1 MMPAIRRLVPALLLV
16 ACALSPPARADIK
29 DDGRALVQKMA
40 DQVITILANKGI
52 DRAAKEA
59 RFRQIL
65 QQNFDVQT
73 IGAYVMGPPWRTAT
87 PAQRAEFLKLF
98 ESYIVKVY
106 TGQLSTYSG
115 EKISVVGVEE
125 DGGGVAVTSRIF
137 DPKNNRVI
145 EVKWRLRPSGAQ
157 LRVRDVVLENIS
169 MSLTQQR
176 EFASVYQRRGGTIE
190 GLLAALREKVA
201 ELDRK

>member
-1 MMPAIRRLVPALLLV
+1 MMPAVRRLFPALLLL
-16 ACALSPPARADIK
+16 AAAAPPAHADIK
-29 DDGRALVQKMA
+29 ETGRALVQRMA
-40 DQVITILANKGI
+40 DEAVAILADKGA

-59 RFRQIL
+59 RFQKIL
-65 QQNFDVQT
+65 TQNFDLQT
-73 IGAYVMGPPWRTAT
+73 IAAWVMGPPWRQTTA
-87 PAQRAEFLKLF
+87 AQKADYLKLF

-115 EKISVVGVEE
+115 EKVRVVGVEE
-125 DGGGVAVTSRIF
+125 DGNGVSVVSRIV
-137 DPKNNRVI
+137 DPKNERAV

-157 LRVRDVVLENIS
+157 LKVRDVVIENIS

-176 EFASVYQRRGGTIE
+176 EFASVYQQRGGTIE
-190 GLLAALREKVA
+190 GLLAALREKIA